1 MPETKYQVIRLA
13 KNKNSYGTIQIF
25 ETKNEAYDYV
35 ENSEEKGL
43 RVAAHR
49 TTWYEG
55 QNV

>member
-55 QNV
+55 QNI